1 MKYIL
6 MTLLIGSFGSLGLTQ
21 SFGLEQVEEIT
32 EVTLEMNPGS
42 SPSARDFRIVL
53 RSDGTALY
61 EGKANVKLL
70 GKYQG
75 LFPKED
81 FAQLATFIREHH
93 FSELKNS
100 FTKGTIVSFSSQV
113 SVAFAAPTVRT
124 SIVQD
129 TKRQTI
135 ERPVGVKINSPK
147 TPPKDLL
154 AIENAITT
162 SATRIKWDKVK
173 K

>member
-6 MTLLIGSFGSLGLTQ
+6 IILLMGFLGSFGAPQSLGLPQT
-21 SFGLEQVEEIT
+21 EEIT
-32 EVTLEMNPGS
+32 EVSLEMNPGS

-53 RSDGTALY
+53 RSDGTAFY
-61 EGKANVKLL
+61 EGKANVKLI
-70 GKYQG
+70 GKYEG
-75 LFPKED
+75 LFPKDD
-81 FAQLATFIREHH
+81 FAKLAKFVKEHH
-93 FSELKNS
+93 FSELKTS
-100 FTKGTIVSFSSQV
+100 FSKGAIVSFSSQV

>member
-6 MTLLIGSFGSLGLTQ
+6 ITLLIGFLSNPGLTPAIGLQQ
-21 SFGLEQVEEIT
+21 SQEIT

-42 SPSARDFRIVL
+42 SPSARNFRIVL

-61 EGKANVKLL
+61 EGKANVKLK

-75 LFPKED
+75 LLPRED
-81 FAQLATFIREHH
+81 FAQLVNFIREHH
-93 FSELKNS
+93 FSDLRTS
-100 FTKGTIVSFSSQV
+100 FSKAAIVSFSSQV
-113 SVAFAAPTVRT
+113 SVAFASPTVST

-129 TKRQTI
+129 TKRHTI
-135 ERPVGVKINSPK
+135 ERPVGVKINSPQS
-147 TPPKDLL
+147 PPKDLL

-162 SATRIKWDKVK
+162 IATRIKWAKIK